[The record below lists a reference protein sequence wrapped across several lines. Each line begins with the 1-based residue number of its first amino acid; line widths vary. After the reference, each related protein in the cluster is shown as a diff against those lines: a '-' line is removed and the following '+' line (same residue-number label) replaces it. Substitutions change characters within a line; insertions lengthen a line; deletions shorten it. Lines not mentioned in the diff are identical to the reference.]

1 MAKSPIE
8 KALEKQQKDAKK
20 LAEQEARR
28 QRANAIVIGQPFIG
42 GMRMMDA
49 AAEEILQIILSTY
62 DGNPERNIRG
72 NYDIIPDAYK
82 RSLPL
87 EFEKLSMYGMVSNPY
102 TWIGGIWEATLTP
115 QGITYFEDKKRA
127 MEKEKSERDSQFNI
141 GSIIANGSN
150 LILGDVINSTLSID
164 NSTSWI
170 EQEIE
175 EKGGEEKEEL
185 RELLEEV
192 KELIENIQTSR
203 HIPKN
208 RGLFSKLSDHL
219 EKHGWFY
226 AEVVALLGSA
236 VMQLLPK

>member
-82 RSLPL
+82 RSLLL

-102 TWIGGIWEATLTP
+102 THCPE
-115 QGITYFEDKKRA
+115 
-127 MEKEKSERDSQFNI
+127 SS
-141 GSIIANGSN
+141 
-150 LILGDVINSTLSID
+150 
-164 NSTSWI
+164 
-170 EQEIE
+170 
-175 EKGGEEKEEL
+175 
-185 RELLEEV
+185 
-192 KELIENIQTSR
+192 
-203 HIPKN
+203 
-208 RGLFSKLSDHL
+208 
-219 EKHGWFY
+219 
-226 AEVVALLGSA
+226 
-236 VMQLLPK
+236 